1 MLVNILKFQEYPFY
15 QILLFDKMGINELK
29 NNDLIKY
36 KRHIIINNNKI
47 SLHGYIFLDKDLE
60 IIKELNNYIY

>member
-1 MLVNILKFQEYPFY
+1 
-15 QILLFDKMGINELK
+15 MGINELK